1 MKRHILILTGL
12 LCALVS
18 MAVNPVKEGNIIT
31 GHVIEKNTEEGLP
44 YATVLIVETGVGMA
58 TDAEGYF
65 RFKNVP
71 AGEYTLKVQSM
82 GYSTQTKRVT
92 VGNDFTV
99 DMHFVMEEETIMTDE
114 VVVSTDGGEARSN
127 LILLPPEPV
136 LVSLSNT
143 MPEVGETIVI
153 EGEYLFY
160 VQEVLFPGRR
170 NFSVTDFVVSD
181 DGSQIEVTVPEGY
194 DPSKGDIQ
202 VVTLSGEASITPD
215 VPEVPE
221 EPLPDE
227 PLTITELKYLPEVSY
242 APWEVK
248 ENLQE
253 GDLVY
258 VDRTTMSFSEIP
270 DFYKGSLWIST
281 AVDSRGYINEAEPL
295 VSFRVNRTCDVYI
308 AYNKGTVGWVKWLQ
322 DGTWTRMEI
331 DAEQSLHEEIKVVS
345 TQFPDGDPD
354 TYDLYKKRF
363 EAGVIELQA
372 NSNQKNTRSPYFV
385 ILK

>member
-1 MKRHILILTGL
+1 MKKLWM
-12 LCALVS
+12 LCAALTLFAGCNKDKGDSDPGAPAITRIRTEAGTITYAKRGTSVEIDGKNLIKVNS
-18 MAVNPVKEGNIIT
+18 VTFNGCEADLSVAVIAQQRILLAIPEEAPTIADGPV
-31 GHVIEKNTEEGLP
+31 
-44 YATVLIVETGVGMA
+44 
-58 TDAEGYF
+58 
-65 RFKNVP
+65 
-71 AGEYTLKVQSM
+71 
-82 GYSTQTKRVT
+82 
-92 VGNDFTV
+92 
-99 DMHFVMEEETIMTDE
+99 TDE

-143 MPEVGETIVI
+143 MPEVGETILI

-354 TYDLYKKRF
+354 TYYLYKKRF